1 MPRGYHGLNAL
12 GPATGH
18 PQMKGKHVR
27 QVIIIGSGP
36 AGFTAA
42 IYAARANLS
51 PLLIASSVEAGGE
64 LMNTTEVENFPGFPE
79 GIKGP
84 DLMARM
90 QEQAEKFGTEVLYDD
105 VTALDLTGRTKTV
118 TLGSGAVHE
127 AQAVVFATGS
137 APRKIG
143 VVGEQRLSGHGVSY
157 CATCDGF
164 FFREQEIAVVGGG
177 DAAME
182 EAIFLT
188 KFASKVYVIHR
199 RDELRA
205 SKIMQDRASANE
217 KIEFVW
223 NSEVVDVVGDDAV
236 TGLLLRD
243 TVDGSTREL
252 PVTGVF
258 VAIGNDP
265 RTHLVHDQLDITEHG
280 TVWVDGRS
288 SRTSVPGVF
297 AAGDVV
303 DPTYRQAVTA
313 AGSGATAA
321 LDAEH
326 YLAALGDAGAPAPDA
341 SEIDHLTD
349 ADGDA
354 DTATA

>member
-1 MPRGYHGLNAL
+1 MPRGYHGLNAM

-127 AQAVVFATGS
+127 AHAVVFATGS

-143 VVGEQRLSGHGVSY
+143 VAGEQRLSGHGVSY

-177 DAAME
+177 DSAME

-205 SKIMQDRASANE
+205 SKIMQDRAFANE

-223 NSEVVDVVGDDAV
+223 NSEVVDVIGDDAV

-313 AGSGATAA
+313 AGSGAVAA
-321 LDAEH
+321 LDVEH